1 MKNLLVILFAA
12 AFAFA
17 SCGGDNAVS
26 NAVNEA
32 TEAASDVANAA
43 GDAASNAADAAGDMA
58 GNAVDAAG
66 DAANAAGDMA
76 GDAANAAGDMAGSA
90 VDGVKGAFGGM
101 TAMGAL
107 KSTVAS
113 VKEAGGITKLSPEA
127 AASNVDGWI
136 GTLSG
141 MEGTDGIVGNLKM
154 LKTELTSGNI
164 NGAAV
169 GPILIKL
176 ADQTEA
182 MGKNNMLVKGLA
194 SALRTGG
201 EKLSK

>member
-12 AFAFA
+12 SFAFA

-32 TEAASDVANAA
+32 SEAANDVASAA
-43 GDAASNAADAAGDMA
+43 GDAASAAGEMAGDAADAAG
-58 GNAVDAAG
+58 N
-66 DAANAAGDMA
+66 MA
-76 GDAANAAGDMAGSA
+76 GDAANAAGEMADDA

-101 TAMGAL
+101 SAMGAL
-107 KSTVAS
+107 TSTVSA

-127 AASNVDGWI
+127 AVSNVDGWI
-136 GTLSG
+136 STLGG
-141 MEGTDGIVGNLKM
+141 MEGTDGIVGNLKT
-154 LKTELTSGNI
+154 LKTELTKGNI
-164 NGAAV
+164 DGSIV

-176 ADQTEA
+176 ADDAKA
-182 MGKNNMLVKGLA
+182 MGKGNAMVDGLA
-194 SALRTGG
+194 SALRMGG

>member
-43 GDAASNAADAAGDMA
+43 GDAASNAADAAGEMA
-58 GNAVDAAG
+58 GDAVDAAG

-76 GDAANAAGDMAGSA
+76 GDAANAAGDMAGNA

-107 KSTVAS
+107 TSTVKS
-113 VKEAGGITKLSPEA
+113 VKDAGGITKLSPDA
-127 AASNVDGWI
+127 AVSNVEGWI

-154 LKTELTSGNI
+154 LKTELSSGNI
-164 NGAAV
+164 NGATV

-176 ADQTEA
+176 ADETQK
-182 MGKNNMLVKGLA
+182 MGKGNVAVNGLA
-194 SALRTGG
+194 SALRAGG